1 MRMRR
6 APTNG
11 TLARDGTVLLP
22 WRAPRALVWDHR
34 ARAKLVAHAGR
45 AAVVWLSVFVPYT
58 SEKASLTA
66 SDLVTVSILSAI
78 WLAALRT
85 AFASARA
92 IGAGVSAAVGSCTG
106 LAAVAG
112 LNAWVP
118 NLELGAPTLLGT
130 AVGVFASAGAWEWF
144 VQQTSVGRRRVL
156 LVGTS
161 ELADAVAAE
170 IVRTRAWRFQLVG
183 LVEAGRQPANGAVP
197 RLGEADELAA
207 IVQEHRP
214 DLVVLM
220 DDRTYPVAVDRLL
233 DVAGAGFR
241 VVGLSSFFEHAFG
254 RVPLQQLTP
263 AWFMAILH
271 LHQPVYARWS
281 KRTLD
286 LVLACFGLLLAAPL
300 LAASALLVRRT
311 PGPIIY
317 RQTRVGEGGREFTI
331 YKFRTMVT
339 DAEAAGEPR
348 WASTNDDRATSVGRV
363 LRRTHLDELP
373 QLWNVIRGDMS
384 IVGPRPERREFV
396 NRLEAEVPF
405 WSRRLLVKPGLT
417 GWAQLR
423 RGYTSDCP
431 SAAEKLSYDLWYI
444 RHGRLAV
451 DMALCLQ
458 TVCVVLDS
466 LLPRLRSGRRRSASL
481 EWVSPS
487 APAYVPV
494 ASPRDVASLGDEDT

>member
-1 MRMRR
+1 MSS
-6 APTNG
+6 
-11 TLARDGTVLLP
+11 TLARDGTVLLRWP
-22 WRAPRALVWDHR
+22 APRFLAWDHR
-34 ARAKLVAHAGR
+34 ARARFVAHGGR
-45 AAVVWLSVFVPYT
+45 AAVVWLAVFVPYT
-58 SEKASLTA
+58 SARGSFTA
-66 SDLVTVSILSAI
+66 ADFVTVSVLAAI

-92 IGAGVSAAVGSCTG
+92 IGVGVSAAVGGCIG
-106 LAAVAG
+106 LVAVAG

-144 VQQTSVGRRRVL
+144 VQQTSAGRRRVL

-183 LVEAGRQPANGAVP
+183 LVEEGRHPANGAVP
-197 RLGEADELAA
+197 RVGEADELAA
-207 IVQEHRP
+207 VVQAHRP

-254 RVPLQQLTP
+254 RVPLQHLTP

-286 LVLACFGLLLAAPL
+286 LVLACLGLLLAAPV
-300 LAASALLVRRT
+300 LAVIALLVRRT
-311 PGPIIY
+311 PGPVIY
-317 RQTRVGEGGREFTI
+317 RQTRLGEGGREFTI
-331 YKFRTMVT
+331 YKFRTMVSN
-339 DAEAAGEPR
+339 AEEAGRPR
-348 WASTNDDRATSVGRV
+348 WASPNDDRATAVGRI
-363 LRRTHLDELP
+363 LRATHLDELP

-396 NRLEAEVPF
+396 TRLESEVPF

-423 RGYTSDCP
+423 RGYTADCP

-451 DMALCLQ
+451 DMAVCLQ
-458 TVCVVLDS
+458 TVCLVLDA
-466 LLPRLRSGRRRSASL
+466 LLPRRSGRRRTAHL
-481 EWVSPS
+481 ERVSPS
-487 APAYVPV
+487 APAYVPLASPVEV
-494 ASPRDVASLGDEDT
+494 ASFGDAET